1 MIQKI
6 FLVILFSLG
15 SIIAF
20 AQPFDCSKFK
30 EGKFRT
36 ADHNVGSIIIT
47 ERRGGFQTESNE
59 ALKLVI
65 RFRINWTDNCS
76 YTLTLDKIIRNE
88 NKIAIPSNTEVKV
101 KIVETSRSSYIQES
115 SSSITNGTTRSEVT
129 KLD

>member
-1 MIQKI
+1 MIQKTI
-6 FLVILFSLG
+6 FIISFLFC
-15 SIIAF
+15 SIAAF

-36 ADHNVGSIIIT
+36 ADHNIGSIIIT
-47 ERRGGFQTESNE
+47 ERRGGYQTESNE

-65 RFRINWTDNCS
+65 RFRVNWTDNCS

-88 NKIAIPSNTEVKV
+88 NKIAIPSNTAIKV
-101 KIVETSRSSYIQES
+101 KIVETSRSSYTQES

>member
-6 FLVILFSLG
+6 FFAILFSLG
-15 SIIAF
+15 SITVF

-47 ERRGGFQTESNE
+47 ERRGGYQTESNE

-65 RFRINWTDNCS
+65 RFRVNWTDNCS

-115 SSSITNGTTRSEVT
+115 SSSITNGTARSEVT

>member
-1 MIQKI
+1 MIQKTI
-6 FLVILFSLG
+6 FLILFSFS
-15 SIIAF
+15 SIAAF

-36 ADHNVGSIIIT
+36 ADRNVGSIIIT
-47 ERRGGFQTESNE
+47 ERKGGYQTESNE

-65 RFRINWTDNCS
+65 RFRINWKDDCN
-76 YTLTLDKIIRNE
+76 YTLSIDKIVRNE